1 MNVTASMAVLVS
13 AVQPFITGWYR
24 GSTSSELAVNI
35 GTLSPGSI
43 GLPDLL
49 ASPTPAQ
56 LSGEC
61 AAGDGGGTGCR
72 RRRIDPMSGLNDGRF
87 RREYAF
93 LDQRWE

>member
-1 MNVTASMAVLVS
+1 MVPRRGSTSWFRRRGSLS
-13 AVQPFITGWYR
+13 SQL